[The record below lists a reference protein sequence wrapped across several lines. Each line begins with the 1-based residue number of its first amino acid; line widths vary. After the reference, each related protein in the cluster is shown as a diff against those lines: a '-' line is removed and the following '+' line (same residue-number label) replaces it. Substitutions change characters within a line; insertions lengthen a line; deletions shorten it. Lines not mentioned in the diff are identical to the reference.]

1 LTARKVF
8 TSLPGQPELEAM
20 ALGEHG
26 LLARLAPGTVYLDL
40 LTHTPG
46 LVRPIH
52 EMFRG
57 RGAHVLWTR
66 R

>member
-1 LTARKVF
+1 
-8 TSLPGQPELEAM
+8 M